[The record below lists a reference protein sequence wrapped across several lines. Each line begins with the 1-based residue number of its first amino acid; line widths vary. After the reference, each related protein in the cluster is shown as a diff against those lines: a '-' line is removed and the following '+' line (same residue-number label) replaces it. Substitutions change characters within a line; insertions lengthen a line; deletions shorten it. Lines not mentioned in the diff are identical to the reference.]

1 MTTQTYLSENIISQ
15 LMDYQ
20 ISKVNRII
28 RDFLDANKEANEFH
42 FDVCPKCGQKHPRLV
57 KGGFA
62 NSGKQMF
69 RCLECNKRFVVD
81 HGQLTYYSHQSQDK
95 WNDLIIDTIAGKS
108 LLSTAA
114 KLDVDEKTVFRM
126 RHKFLKF
133 LEEEQ
138 GPICI
143 IRSN

>member
-42 FDVCPKCGQKHPRLV
+42 FDVCPKCVQKHPRLV

-62 NSGKQMF
+62 NSGK
-69 RCLECNKRFVVD
+69 
-81 HGQLTYYSHQSQDK
+81 
-95 WNDLIIDTIAGKS
+95 
-108 LLSTAA
+108 
-114 KLDVDEKTVFRM
+114 
-126 RHKFLKF
+126 
-133 LEEEQ
+133 
-138 GPICI
+138 
-143 IRSN
+143 

>member
-1 MTTQTYLSENIISQ
+1 
-15 LMDYQ
+15 
-20 ISKVNRII
+20 
-28 RDFLDANKEANEFH
+28 
-42 FDVCPKCGQKHPRLV
+42 
-57 KGGFA
+57 
-62 NSGKQMF
+62 MF

-81 HGQLTYYSHQSQDK
+81 HGQLTYYSHQSQYK

-126 RHKFLKF
+126 RHKFLRF

-138 GPICI
+138 YPICI